1 MSTVF
6 DDPKK
11 QRTITYVVL
20 GVLALGAILTG
31 VLIFNNAKENKEAN
45 AKAEQVAAAFVAAGL
60 PAPDTR
66 QIARTLGTD
75 GGAVCADPN
84 NALKR
89 AILFAGMTNGA
100 AGPGQRP
107 IIADS
112 RVVQGERTVLQV
124 YCPEQL
130 PGFNEY
136 VSDLDFDDVIKE

>member
-1 MSTVF
+1 MATVF
-6 DDPKK
+6 DDPKR

-31 VLIFNNAKENKEAN
+31 ILIFNNAKAN
-45 AKAEQVAAAFVAAGL
+45 RDAEAKAQQLSAAFVAAGL
-60 PAPDTR
+60 PAPDTQ

-75 GGAVCADPN
+75 GGAVCADPT

-112 RVVQGERTVLQV
+112 RVVQGERMVLQV
-124 YCPEQL
+124 YCPEQV
-130 PGFNEY
+130 PAFDEY
-136 VSDLDFDDVIKE
+136 VSDLTFDDVIKE